1 MSTSQTTYKIGNDTY
16 VFDHN
21 HLKHTFN
28 TIAIMS
34 DSDFV
39 EQIDAVMN
47 FAIQA
52 SFFCKKKNSD
62 ILNPEGIIRKL
73 SNIQYQSSTLES
85 DVKKVRRLFEDEFEI
100 IPEKF
105 NLHTNYEQMNQDKK
119 IEMVKEF
126 NKAFGI
132 TMSKKPTLLSKEE
145 CDLRFSLMREEL
157 IEYDTACTDKDIVE
171 VADAIV
177 DLMYVLNGMVIA
189 HGLQDVIFDMFEEV
203 HKSNMSKLENGKVLR
218 RHDGKVLKGSE
229 YFTPNLK
236 QFLDA

>member
-1 MSTSQTTYKIGNDTY
+1 MSASQTTYKIGNSTY
-16 VFDHN
+16 IFDHN

-28 TIAIMS
+28 TIAVMS
-34 DSDFV
+34 DKEFV
-39 EQIDAVMN
+39 ENIDTVMN
-47 FAIQA
+47 FAIRA
-52 SFFCKKKNSD
+52 SFFSNKKNAD
-62 ILNPEGIIRKL
+62 IMNPKGIIRRL
-73 SNIQYQSSTLES
+73 SDIQYQSSTLES
-85 DVKKVRRLFEDEFEI
+85 DVKKTRELFEEEFEI

-132 TMSKKPTLLSKEE
+132 TMSKKPTLISQEE
-145 CDLRFSLMREEL
+145 YELRFKLMAEEL
-157 IEYDTACTDKDIVE
+157 TEYKEACVEQDIVE

-189 HGLQDVIFDMFEEV
+189 HGLQDVVFDMFEEV

-229 YFTPNLK
+229 YFTPNLN